1 MPWTW
6 RTDDSEEAGV
16 GRQGWV
22 GEAGVECGSRGGVWR
37 QGWGGVVGRRWRGRG
52 GGGGRDEVGL

>member
-22 GEAGVECGSRGGVWR
+22 GEAGVECGGRGGVWR
-37 QGWGGVVGRRWRGRG
+37 QVDMWMRRKMISSYSG
-52 GGGGRDEVGL
+52 D